1 MWTLIATVAGL
12 VLVGCSAAGDPSVAP
27 QAGDVVLSPSPE
39 LVDAVTEA
47 AARWSAA
54 TGLAIVVADGGVPMR
69 TVPDAI
75 DPSGYR
81 VCALT
86 EVSPAN
92 GPVGMAID
100 IDPPANTGHA
110 VDQVIAHELGHI
122 IARTFDPE
130 MGDAH
135 TPTGLMRPRNGTP
148 EIDAVSLARVCEFA
162 PCSVFAPEPTNA
174 PL

>member
-1 MWTLIATVAGL
+1 MLKLIGL
-12 VLVGCSAAGDPSVAP
+12 VFAVAAVGCSAAGDPSAAP
-27 QAGDVVLSPSPE
+27 QAGDVVLSPAPE
-39 LVDAVTEA
+39 LVDAVTA
-47 AARWSAA
+47 AAGRWSAA

-69 TVPDAI
+69 TVADAI

-86 EVSPAN
+86 EVSPAS

-100 IDPPANTGHA
+100 IDPPAGTCHA

-122 IARTFDPE
+122 IARTFAPAD
-130 MGDAH
+130 GDAH
-135 TPTGLMRPRNGTP
+135 TPTGLMRSRNGTP

-162 PCSVFAPEPTNA
+162 PCTVFAPE
-174 PL
+174 L